1 MSTQNPKV
9 EAFFD
14 DDAIWHNEFL
24 ALRDILHETDLLEEF
39 KWRAPCYTFDGKNVA
54 ILGRFKAG
62 AALSFFKGVLL
73 KDEANVLIS
82 PGENSNE
89 GRLLRFNSVD
99 QVLEAKELVLSYI
112 KEAIDL
118 EKKGVKLPEKEKYEV
133 VYSEEMLAKFD
144 EVDGFLDAFEQLT
157 PGRQK
162 GYMLYFEGTKNSA
175 TKTARIERYIPRILN
190 GKGMRDCVCGHSGKY
205 PTCDGTHKDYPE
217 DYY

>member
-1 MSTQNPKV
+1 MSTKNPKV

-14 DDAIWHNEFL
+14 DDAIWHDEFL
-24 ALRDILHETDLLEEF
+24 ALRDVLRETELTEEF
-39 KWRAPCYTFDGKNVA
+39 KWRAPCYTVDGKNVV

-62 AALSFFKGVLL
+62 VALSFFKGVLL
-73 KDEANVLIS
+73 KDESKVLIS

-99 QVLEAKELVLSYI
+99 EVLEAKDLI
-112 KEAIDL
+112 KAYVAEAIKL
-118 EKKGVKLPEKEKYEV
+118 EKDGVKLPEKEAYEV

-144 EVDGFLDAFEQLT
+144 ETDGLQDAFENLT

>member
-1 MSTQNPKV
+1 MSKENPKI

-14 DDAIWHNEFL
+14 EDAIWHDEFL
-24 ALRDILHETDLLEEF
+24 ILRDFLRETELTEEF
-39 KWRAPCYTFDGKNVA
+39 KWRSPCYTFDGKNVA

-73 KDEANVLIS
+73 KDEAKVLIS

-89 GRLLRFNSVD
+89 GRLLRFNSLD
-99 QVLEAKELVLSYI
+99 EVLEAKDLILKYVE
-112 KEAIDL
+112 EAIEL
-118 EKKGVKLPEKEKYEV
+118 EKAGVKLPEKEEYEAI
-133 VYSEEMLAKFD
+133 YPEEMLAKFD
-144 EVDGFLDAFEQLT
+144 EVDGLQDSFEKLT

-162 GYMLYFEGTKNSA
+162 GYILYFNGTKNSK
-175 TKTARIERYIPRILN
+175 TKTARIERYTPRILN

-205 PTCDGTHKDYPE
+205 PVCDGTHKDYPE

>member
-14 DDAIWHNEFL
+14 DDAIWHDEFL
-24 ALRDILHETDLLEEF
+24 ALRDILHETELLEEF

-54 ILGRFKAG
+54 IFGRFKAG
-62 AALSFFKGVLL
+62 AAFSFFKGVLL

-99 QVLEAKELVLSYI
+99 QVLEAKELILSYI

-144 EVDGFLDAFEQLT
+144 EVDGLLDAFEQLT

-205 PTCDGTHKDYPE
+205 PTCDGTHKEYPE